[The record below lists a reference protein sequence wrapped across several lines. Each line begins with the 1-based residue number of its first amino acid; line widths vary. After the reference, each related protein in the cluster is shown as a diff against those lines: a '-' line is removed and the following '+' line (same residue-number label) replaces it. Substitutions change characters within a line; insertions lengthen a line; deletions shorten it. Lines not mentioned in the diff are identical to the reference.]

1 MRRRASVLRGE
12 GARGRAVREVVLERQ
27 DAPDSG
33 EAGDGGG
40 PAVRRHEAR
49 A

>member
-27 DAPDSG
+27 DAPDGG

-40 PAVRRHEAR
+40 AAVRRR
-49 A
+49 AAGA